1 MASMMMRGSSEFSV
15 QSPQTNREGTKR
27 KGGRKAMYTEEARK
41 QRNRDAQAAFRER
54 RIEYIKELEERVKAY
69 SARLRALEAKRTDS
83 ADECLM
89 LRYKN
94 SLLERILLHKGI
106 DVNAELNDKLWRPVT
121 AQMHPYPAPIHQ
133 STKRKA
139 RAVSSSTFPTPR
151 VSDIT
156 SPLSTASESTVL
168 TPPPPPPSVARP
180 HKRTKILTPPGK
192 YSFPFL
198 LLKELWS

>member
-1 MASMMMRGSSEFSV
+1 
-15 QSPQTNREGTKR
+15 
-27 KGGRKAMYTEEARK
+27 MYTEEARK

-69 SARLRALEAKRTDS
+69 SARLRAMEAKRTDS

-121 AQMHPYPAPIHQ
+121 AQIQSRPAPIPQ
-133 STKRKA
+133 SMKRKA
-139 RAVSSSTFPTPR
+139 SAVLSSTFPTPR
-151 VSDIT
+151 ASDIT

-192 YSFPFL
+192 YPFPFL

>member
-1 MASMMMRGSSEFSV
+1 MASMRGSSEFSV
-15 QSPQTNREGTKR
+15 QSPPTNREPTKR

-69 SARLRALEAKRTDS
+69 SVRLRALESKRTDS

-106 DVNAELNDKLWRPVT
+106 DVNAELNTKLWRPVGIPM
-121 AQMHPYPAPIHQ
+121 QSYPAPIQ
-133 STKRKA
+133 QPSKRKA
-139 RAVSSSTFPTPR
+139 SAVSSSTYHT
-151 VSDIT
+151 SLASETT
-156 SPLSTASESTVL
+156 SPISTASETTIP
-168 TPPPPPPSVARP
+168 TPPAPTPLSAARP

-192 YSFPFL
+192 YPPL
-198 LLKELWS
+198 LLLLRELWS

>member
-1 MASMMMRGSSEFSV
+1 MASTTMRDSSEFSV
-15 QSPQTNREGTKR
+15 QSPPTNHETTKR

-54 RIEYIKELEERVKAY
+54 RIEYIKELEERVTAY
-69 SARLRALEAKRTDS
+69 SARLRALESKRTDS

-94 SLLERILLHKGI
+94 SLLEKILLHKGI
-106 DVNAELNDKLWRPVT
+106 DVNAELNTKLWRPVEVPL
-121 AQMHPYPAPIHQ
+121 QSYPAPIQQ

-139 RAVSSSTFPTPR
+139 SAVSSTYRNSKESET
-151 VSDIT
+151 T
-156 SPLSTASESTVL
+156 SPISTASETTIH
-168 TPPPPPPSVARP
+168 TPPAPPFPAVRP

-192 YSFPFL
+192 YPPL
-198 LLKELWS
+198 LLLLRELWS